1 MELLDARLTTT
12 TTTALMPLNDA
23 KRTTERERERER
35 ERADEMLRPMQN
47 DVGVWVECQ
56 QANAEMNDV
65 DLCYRSTSPS

>member
-23 KRTTERERERER
+23 KRTTERERER
-35 ERADEMLRPMQN
+35 ADEMLRLMQN

>member
-12 TTTALMPLNDA
+12 TTTATALMPLSDA
-23 KRTTERERERER
+23 KRTTERERT
-35 ERADEMLRPMQN
+35 DEMMRLMQN

-65 DLCYRSTSPS
+65 DLCYRSTGPS